1 MAKEAH
7 VTSQSWSRRLQCEVD
22 KDANYQN
29 TYVIHPPSPPS
40 RLPSSS
46 AGSLLLVFA
55 GFAGYW
61 VIGGINTTA
70 WTIGSSLLALGLS
83 VGQAMGM
90 VVCAAV
96 IIAFLAVGAGWMG
109 SHQHLGFTVVSRS
122 SWGMRGAFWPVLNR
136 VVVGCIWMGI
146 QMFWGGQAVRIVLGA
161 LIGPKFVNMANTLPL
176 SANVVTADLVCFF
189 IFVIILAPTLW
200 IRPEKL
206 QLPFRVAFIM
216 ITSVMLGMLIWSL
229 STANGAGELISQPST
244 AQGSTLRWNSIFG
257 LQSFLSAYVSGCL
270 GQSGKLFPHHDFGL
284 SHGFQ
289 DWTRYARTPNAAL
302 FGQAVTAPIT
312 ICVTALCGILI
323 ASASTL
329 IYGKVFWNPFLLL
342 LHAQQSMTAA
352 SRAGTFFAGLGL
364 LASQMALCIVL
375 NSVPAGMDMTTVCP
389 QYINIRRGAYIV
401 MIVGI
406 AMCPWNYVNQATT
419 FITVISGWGIFLA
432 PMAGILLADYF
443 LVHRRELHLDDL
455 YIGNHSSAY
464 WYTAGFNWRA
474 PVAWAMGVWPMLPG
488 FARQVRGVSAYNGWD
503 NIFRINF
510 FVGLG
515 IAFAVHAV
523 LHAVFP
529 APGGRGSS
537 PFGERRHGVLADR
550 TNLEGDSS

>member
-7 VTSQSWSRRLQCEVD
+7 ITSQSWSRRLQCEVD

-29 TYVIHPPSPPS
+29 TYWCNRDLIPIP
-40 RLPSSS
+40 RDRRTWTWQ
-46 AGSLLLVFA
+46 

-70 WTIGSSLLALGLS
+70 WTIGSTLLALGLS

-96 IIAFLAVGAGWMG
+96 VIAFLAVGAGWMG

-189 IFVIILAPTLW
+189 IFAIILAPTLW

-229 STANGAGELISQPST
+229 STADGAGELISQPST

-270 GQSGKLFPHHDFGL
+270 GQS
-284 SHGFQ
+284 

-342 LHAQQSMTAA
+342 LYAQQSMTAA

-375 NSVPAGMDMTTVCP
+375 NSVPAGMDMTTICP

-474 PVAWAMGVWPMLPG
+474 PVAWLMGVWPMLPG

-515 IAFAVHAV
+515 IAFAVYAV

-537 PFGERRHGVLADR
+537 PFGERSHGVLADR
-550 TNLEGDSS
+550 TTLEGYSS